1 LRLEELTAET
11 QQFLNQ
17 ERTTSCELKQK
28 LRFTHLPKFIMTAR
42 PRERKDFAWVI
53 LACFLL
59 SGTSGLVYQVIWVRQ
74 LELVFGT
81 TAFATS
87 TVLTAFMA
95 GLALGSYLFGR
106 RAHRTSQPLR
116 LYGLLELGIG
126 LYGLAIP
133 RIFTWLP
140 GIYEPIWLRLHLS
153 FVLLTLIRFVIAI
166 LVLIVPTVFMGAT
179 LPVLANYYADGTRSI
194 GLRVGQLYSVNTF
207 GAVMGAAAGGF
218 VLIPTLGMRST
229 SYIAASINLILA
241 AAALAISRFVQQRSL
256 AGEHVPDD
264 QVPVDPVR
272 VDSLPDLPSAA
283 ARGNT
288 RSSRRARMFQSN
300 SRARQPGGRLTRL
313 QTYLKAGED
322 APPDRRAIL
331 AVLAAFSLSGFVAL
345 SYEVIWSRVLALI
358 IGSSVYAFSIMLSTF
373 LVGLAVGS
381 AVGSRL
387 VDRLR
392 RPLAVFAL
400 IELGVGCTSL
410 IGAYLFDQLPFV
422 FVSLYRWLAASNIA
436 ILLFARFIVTSL
448 VMIAPT
454 ILLGALFP
462 LVVRIVYGGAS
473 STAAGARQTDTAR
486 TVGNVYAI
494 NTLGAI
500 GGAFASGFV
509 LIPYLGMLGSLRLS
523 VAANFFLAL
532 IVFLASCGAGP
543 LKTRPVR
550 VPKSAAAP
558 RRAGAMSWAGILAS
572 ALLIVFTA
580 AVAPPWDVAVM
591 SSGVYRYA
599 PQVAKASHQEFFDY
613 FSERGQGETAFYKEG
628 VSATVVVQ
636 RKGNDRVLKVNGKP
650 DASTAGDLPTQVLIG
665 SMPLLLRPKSEDCLV
680 IGLGSGVTLGSVE
693 QFPLK
698 QVTCVELE
706 PAVIEASHYFDDV
719 NHRPLEDPRLRLI
732 ANDGR
737 NFIDTTDQKFDVIV
751 SEPSNPWLT
760 GAASLFTL
768 EYFKRGAS
776 RLKDDGLFSQFVQ
789 IYEMAPQDV
798 ASLIATF
805 RAAFPNA
812 YLFRG
817 AEGDLMLLGSKQEL
831 KIDLA
836 TIRSHL
842 ADSRIAADLER
853 IKTITAADFV
863 SRFYMGPRELAT
875 FSAGAEL
882 NTDDNALIEFR
893 APRRVGIDEDTVNN
907 NVRELLAHTASPL
920 PYISGDYFDD
930 PPASPLK
937 VSEPPEPGGP
947 DSFLLD
953 AALGAIK
960 RDDFGRAEQ
969 FVSYS
974 LSLKDSA
981 KAHGIIGEIRSARGD
996 DDGALAEWLQALDID
1011 QRDFYTLV
1019 DLGKHYLKNQEIS
1032 RAVPFLDR
1040 ALQVDSGSARA
1051 HHLRG
1056 LAYQAMGDNSR
1067 AAEQYRVA
1075 LSDASYC
1082 KSIAN
1087 FYLNYGTALAAV
1099 GLYDD
1104 AAQMLEQHLKLN
1116 PADTEAQYQLG
1127 SAYEILAERATDQA
1141 YDRYTDQA
1149 VEHLA
1154 RVVSARPGHA
1164 MAHYYLSKAYRRRGL
1179 LELADQEYELYE
1191 RYLPR

>member
-1 LRLEELTAET
+1 
-11 QQFLNQ
+11 
-17 ERTTSCELKQK
+17 
-28 LRFTHLPKFIMTAR
+28 
-42 PRERKDFAWVI
+42 
-53 LACFLL
+53 
-59 SGTSGLVYQVIWVRQ
+59 VIWVRQ

-81 TAFATS
+81 TAFAAS

-179 LPVLANYYADGTRSI
+179 LPVLASYYADGTRSI

-241 AAALAISRFVQQRSL
+241 AAALAISRFVQQRSPTGGRT
-256 AGEHVPDD
+256 AAPSANRF
-264 QVPVDPVR
+264 PVDSPPELPAATARGSTRISRPVR
-272 VDSLPDLPSAA
+272 MS
-283 ARGNT
+283 
-288 RSSRRARMFQSN
+288 QSN
-300 SRARQPGGRLTRL
+300 SVARRLGGRLTRL
-313 QTYLKAGED
+313 QTYLQAVED

-392 RPLAVFAL
+392 RPLVVFAL

-422 FVSLYRWLAASNIA
+422 FVSLYRLLAASNIA

-473 STAAGARQTDTAR
+473 STAAGVRQTDTGR

-500 GGAFASGFV
+500 GGAFASGFI
-509 LIPYLGMLGSLRLS
+509 LIPSLGMLGSLRLS

-532 IVFLASCGAGP
+532 IVFLASRRASP
-543 LKTRPVR
+543 RKTRPAAVR
-550 VPKSAAAP
+550 VPKQSAAP
-558 RRAGAMSWAGILAS
+558 RRGRAVSWAGILAS
-572 ALLIVFTA
+572 TLLIVFTA
-580 AVAPPWDVAVM
+580 AVVPPWDYAVM

-665 SMPLLLRPKSEDCLV
+665 SIPLLLRQETDDCLV

-698 QVTCVELE
+698 HVTCVELE

-805 RAAFPNA
+805 REAFPDA

-842 ADSRIAADLER
+842 ADTRIAADLER
-853 IKTITAADFV
+853 IKTTTAADFV

-893 APRRVGIDEDTVNN
+893 APRLVGIDEDTVNH
-907 NVRELLAHTASPL
+907 NVRELLAHTSSPL
-920 PYISGDYFDD
+920 PYISGEYFDD
-930 PPASPLK
+930 PPAGPFK
-937 VSEPPEPGGP
+937 VAEPVEPGGP

-960 RDDFGRAEQ
+960 RDDLGRADQ

-974 LSLKDSA
+974 LSMKESA
-981 KAHGIIGEIRSARGD
+981 RAHGVIGEIRSARGD
-996 DDGALAEWLQALDID
+996 DDGALAEWLTALDID

-1019 DLGKHYLKNQEIS
+1019 DLGKHYLRNQEIN

-1040 ALQVDSGSARA
+1040 ALEVGPGNARA

-1075 LSDASYC
+1075 LSDASYA
-1082 KSIAN
+1082 KSIPN
-1087 FYLNYGTALAAV
+1087 FYLNYGTALSAL

-1104 AAQMLEQHLKLN
+1104 AAQMLEQHVKLN
-1116 PADTEAQYQLG
+1116 PADTDAQYQLG
-1127 SAYEILAERATDQA
+1127 SAYEILAERATDQS

-1154 RVVSARPGHA
+1154 RVVSDRPDHA

>member
-1 LRLEELTAET
+1 
-11 QQFLNQ
+11 
-17 ERTTSCELKQK
+17 
-28 LRFTHLPKFIMTAR
+28 LRFTHLPKSIRTGR
-42 PRERKDFAWVI
+42 PRERNDFAWVI

-81 TAFATS
+81 TAFAAS

-95 GLALGSYLFGR
+95 GLALGSYFFGKH
-106 RAHRTSQPLR
+106 AHRTRQPLR

-133 RIFTWLP
+133 HIFARLP
-140 GIYEPIWLRLHLS
+140 GLYEPIWLRLHLS
-153 FVLLTLIRFVIAI
+153 FVLLTLIRFVIAV
-166 LVLIVPTVFMGAT
+166 LVLIVPTLFMGAT
-179 LPVLANYYADGTRSI
+179 LPVLASYYADGTRSI

-207 GAVMGAAAGGF
+207 GAVVGAVAGGF

-241 AAALAISRFVQQRSL
+241 AAALAISRFVPQSSTATGPTSL
-256 AGEHVPDD
+256 GSPEQIAPGERVPELS
-264 QVPVDPVR
+264 P
-272 VDSLPDLPSAA
+272 AT
-283 ARGNT
+283 ARGST
-288 RSSRRARMFQSN
+288 RPSRSEMKSRSN
-300 SRARQPGGRLTRL
+300 RLIQRTGARLTRL
-313 QTYLKAGED
+313 QTYLPAIED
-322 APPDRRAIL
+322 ASPDRRAIIV
-331 AVLAAFSLSGFVAL
+331 VLAAFSLSGFVAL

-373 LVGLAVGS
+373 LVGLALGS
-381 AVGSRL
+381 AAGSRL

-392 RPLAVFAL
+392 RPIAAFAL
-400 IELGVGCTSL
+400 IQLGIGCTSL
-410 IGAYLFDQLPFV
+410 VGAYLFDQLPFV
-422 FVSLYRWLAASNIA
+422 FVSLYRVLAGSNIA
-436 ILLFARFIVTSL
+436 ILLLARFAVTSL

-462 LVVRIVYGGAS
+462 LVVRIVYGGVTTS
-473 STAAGARQTDTAR
+473 PAGALQTDTGR
-486 TVGNVYAI
+486 TVGNVYAV

-500 GGAFASGFV
+500 GGAFASGFI
-509 LIPYLGMLGSLRLS
+509 LIPSLGMIGSLRLA

-532 IVFLASCGAGP
+532 IVFLASRRASP
-543 LKTRPVR
+543 RR
-550 VPKSAAAP
+550 APKAAARSARTSAAP
-558 RRAGAMSWAGILAS
+558 RRARTASWAGILTS

-580 AVAPPWDVAVM
+580 AVAPPWDYAIM

-613 FSERGQGETAFYKEG
+613 FSEKGQGETVFYKEG

-665 SMPLLLRPKSEDCLV
+665 SMPLLLRQETDDCLV

-698 QVTCVELE
+698 HVTCVELE

-719 NHRPLEDPRLRLI
+719 NNRPLEDPRLKLI

-737 NFIDTTDQKFDVIV
+737 NFIETTDQKFDVIV

-789 IYEMAPQDV
+789 IYEMAPEDV

-805 RAAFPNA
+805 REAFPNA

-817 AEGDLMLLGSKQEL
+817 AEGDLMLLGSKQDL

-842 ADSRIAADLER
+842 ADAKIGADMQR
-853 IKTITAADFV
+853 IKTTTAADFV

-893 APRRVGIDEDTVNN
+893 APRRVGIDEDTVNH

-920 PYISGDYFDD
+920 PYVSGDCTDD
-930 PPASPLK
+930 PPGAPFK
-937 VSEPPEPGGP
+937 VSEPVEPGGP

-953 AALGAIK
+953 AALGSIK
-960 RDDFGRAEQ
+960 RDDLGRAEQ

-974 LSLKDSA
+974 LSMKESA
-981 KAHGIIGEIRSARGD
+981 RAHGIIGEIRSARGD

-1011 QRDFYTLV
+1011 QGHFYTLV
-1019 DLGKHYLKNQEIS
+1019 DLGKHYLKKQEIN
-1032 RAVPFLDR
+1032 RAVPFLDH
-1040 ALQVDSGSARA
+1040 ALQVGPDSARA

-1056 LAYQAMGDNSR
+1056 LAYQAMGDNAR
-1067 AAEQYRVA
+1067 AAEQYRIA
-1075 LSDASYC
+1075 LSDAAYA
-1082 KSIAN
+1082 KSIPN
-1087 FYLNYGTALAAV
+1087 FYLNYGTALVAL

-1116 PADTEAQYQLG
+1116 PADIDAQYQLG
-1127 SAYEILAERATDQA
+1127 SAYEILAERATDQS

-1154 RVVSARPGHA
+1154 RVVSVRPGHA

-1179 LELADQEYELYE
+1179 LEQADQEYELYE
-1191 RYLPR
+1191 RFLPR

>member
-1 LRLEELTAET
+1 LRLEEQTTEHK
-11 QQFLNQ
+11 QFVDQ

-28 LRFTHLPKFIMTAR
+28 LRFTHLPKFIRAGR
-42 PRERKDFAWVI
+42 PRERNDFAWVI

-81 TAFATS
+81 TAFAAS

-95 GLALGSYLFGR
+95 GLALGSYFFGR
-106 RAHRTSQPLR
+106 NAHRTRRPLR

-133 RIFTWLP
+133 HIFTWLP
-140 GIYEPIWLRLHLS
+140 GLYEPIWLRLHLS
-153 FVLLTLIRFVIAI
+153 FVLLTLIRFIIAI
-166 LVLIVPTVFMGAT
+166 LVLIVPTVLMGAT
-179 LPVLANYYADGTRSI
+179 LPVLASYYADGARSI

-207 GAVMGAAAGGF
+207 GAVVGAAAAGF
-218 VLIPTLGMRST
+218 LLIPTLGMRST

-241 AAALAISRFVQQRSL
+241 AAALAISRFVQQRSP
-256 AGEHVPDD
+256 AGGPAAVASPE
-264 QVPVDPVR
+264 QVMPVER
-272 VDSLPDLPSAA
+272 LPELPET
-283 ARGNT
+283 NT
-288 RSSRRARMFQSN
+288 RARIRASHAGVSQSSSVVKRAPRRFS
-300 SRARQPGGRLTRL
+300 RL
-313 QTYLKAGED
+313 QAYLQAVED
-322 APPDRRAIL
+322 ASPDRRAIL
-331 AVLAAFSLSGFVAL
+331 VVLVAFSLSGFVAL

-381 AVGSRL
+381 AVGSKL

-392 RPLAVFAL
+392 RPLVVFAL
-400 IELGVGCTSL
+400 IQLGVGCTSL
-410 IGAYLFDQLPFV
+410 VGAYLFDQLPFV
-422 FVSLYRWLAASNIA
+422 FVSLYRVLAASNIA
-436 ILLFARFIVTSL
+436 ILLLARFVVTSL

-462 LVVRIVYGGAS
+462 LVVRIVYGGV
-473 STAAGARQTDTAR
+473 STSRSEARQTDTGR
-486 TVGNVYAI
+486 TVGNVYAV

-509 LIPYLGMLGSLRLS
+509 LIPSLGMLGSLRIA

-532 IVFLASCGAGP
+532 IVFLASRRAGQRGSPKAAGRGA
-543 LKTRPVR
+543 KT
-550 VPKSAAAP
+550 SAAARP
-558 RRAGAMSWAGILAS
+558 ARTTSWAGILAS

-580 AVAPPWDVAVM
+580 AVAPPWDYAVM

-599 PQVAKASHQEFFDY
+599 PQVARASHQEFFDY
-613 FSERGQGETAFYKEG
+613 FSEKGQGETAFYKEG

-665 SMPLLLRPKSEDCLV
+665 SMPLLLRQKTDDCLV

-698 QVTCVELE
+698 HVTCVELE

-719 NHRPLEDPRLRLI
+719 NNRPLEDPRLRLI

-737 NFIDTTDQKFDVIV
+737 NFIETTDQKFDVIV

-789 IYEMAPQDV
+789 IYEMAPEDV

-805 RAAFPNA
+805 REAFPNA

-817 AEGDLMLLGSKQEL
+817 AEGDLMLLGSKQDL

-842 ADSRIAADLER
+842 ADTRIAADLER
-853 IKTITAADFV
+853 IKTTTAADFV

-893 APRRVGIDEDTVNN
+893 APRRVGIDEDTVNH

-920 PYISGDYFDD
+920 PYISGDFIDD
-930 PPASPLK
+930 PPGPPIK
-937 VSEPPEPGGP
+937 VSEPADSSGP

-953 AALGAIK
+953 AALGSIK
-960 RDDFGRAEQ
+960 RDDLGRAEQ

-974 LSLKDSA
+974 LSMRESA
-981 KAHGIIGEIRSARGD
+981 RAHGLIGEIRSARGD
-996 DDGALAEWLQALDID
+996 DDGALTEWLQALDID
-1011 QRDFYTLV
+1011 QGHFYTLV
-1019 DLGKHYLKNQEIS
+1019 DLGKLYLKKQEIS
-1032 RAVPFLDR
+1032 QAIPFLDR
-1040 ALQVDSGSARA
+1040 ALQAGPDSARA

-1056 LAYQAMGDNSR
+1056 LAYQAMGDNAR
-1067 AAEQYRVA
+1067 AAEQYRIA
-1075 LSDASYC
+1075 LSDAKYART
-1082 KSIAN
+1082 IPN
-1087 FYLNYGTALAAV
+1087 YYLNYGTALVAL

-1116 PADTEAQYQLG
+1116 PTDVDAQYQLG
-1127 SAYEILAERATDQA
+1127 SAYEIMAERATDQS

-1179 LELADQEYELYE
+1179 LEMADQEYELYE